1 MDVKVVKGDCEHI
14 CHSQEQLERF
24 LNAGW
29 QEKTTPAPTAE
40 KKKITKK

>member
-29 QEKTTPAPTAE
+29 QELKAPVAAE
-40 KKKITKK
+40 KKKTTKK